1 MHQKTGTRIIV
12 TLMGHAMLST
22 RKIVV
27 SAIAI
32 AVAVLLTGAH
42 QAADPIAGA
51 ANFCK
56 AGKAFGVRFG
66 SPEGEGQHLS
76 VTSAL
81 VQLPAAYTPFDSAE
95 VVVTLRQRRT
105 HTVHGQADFDSEAD
119 ATEARIQIK
128 GALLAAGWLAQ
139 ESRDSPSG
147 EMLYSSRTALDPA
160 KPGGLVADLF
170 TLGSRLY
177 FTCSDAALAHR
188 ARLELPPPAAKAP
201 R

>member
-1 MHQKTGTRIIV
+1 
-12 TLMGHAMLST
+12 MLST
-22 RKIVV
+22 RRIVV
-27 SAIAI
+27 PAIGIVA
-32 AVAVLLTGAH
+32 AVLLTGAH
-42 QAADPIAGA
+42 QPAEPITEA

-56 AGKAFGVRFG
+56 AGKAFGVKLG
-66 SPEGEGQHLS
+66 SSEGRGQHLS

-81 VQLPAAYTPFDSAE
+81 VQLPPAYTPFDSAE

-105 HTVHGQADFDSEAD
+105 HTVYGEADFDSEAD
-119 ATEARIQIK
+119 AIEARIQIR

-147 EMLYSSRTALDPA
+147 EMLYSSRTALDSA
-160 KPGGLVADLF
+160 KPQGLVADLF

-177 FTCSDAALAHR
+177 FSCSDAALAR
-188 ARLELPPPAAKAP
+188 QARLELPPPPATPP